1 MKLQK
6 SATEHIGIVQANGIS
21 VLIDDLVYPVQYEY
35 LCYTFAPGNRLKGHL
50 RIEPNIVPGS
60 RAISPKYGLITV
72 LSISNGIAYFK
83 EKNMSCEVRDLA
95 PISAPIIVFIPQIL
109 AT

>member
-6 SATEHIGIVQANGIS
+6 SATEQFGIVQANRIS
-21 VLIDDLVYPVQYEY
+21 VLVNDNVYPVQYEY
-35 LCYTFAPGNRLKGHL
+35 LCYTFTPGNRLKGEL

-60 RAISPKYGLITV
+60 KAISPRYGLVTV
-72 LSISNGIAYFK
+72 FSISNGIAYLK
-83 EKNMSCEVRDLA
+83 GNKMKCEVRNLA

-109 AT
+109 IV

>member
-21 VLIDDLVYPVQYEY
+21 VLIDEHVYPVQYEY
-35 LCYTFAPGNRLKGHL
+35 LCYTFAPGHRLKGEL

-60 RAISPKYGLITV
+60 RAISPRYGLVTV
-72 LSISNGIAYFK
+72 LYISKGIAYFK
-83 EKNMSCEVRDLA
+83 ERKKCCEVRDLA
-95 PISAPIIVFIPQIL
+95 PISAPILVFIPQIL